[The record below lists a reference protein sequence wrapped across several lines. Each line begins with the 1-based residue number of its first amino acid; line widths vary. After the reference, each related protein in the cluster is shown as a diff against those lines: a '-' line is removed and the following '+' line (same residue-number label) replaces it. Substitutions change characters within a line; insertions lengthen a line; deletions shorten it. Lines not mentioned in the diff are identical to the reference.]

1 MQSRHIALLLG
12 IAAAEFYEP
21 CTPAQALQALHKV
34 RSLDA
39 ASVQHQA
46 DANKLQNLS
55 TALTNSQDKFTDLQ
69 RRIGFT
75 GQVALCLADERR
87 IDSLT
92 DRTVGLMSEVF
103 FYFKELHTMPLY
115 KMLVENHNTC
125 LLDIF
130 AGRCEKRNLPIFEK
144 FPAVQGPPQEGFM
157 LDFLGVSM
165 PIKASCERP
174 QLALLAPGRTMMCRY
189 YLAGMPLP
197 RVWPVLDEEY
207 LEWADSL
214 TTAVDA
220 ARAGRPFRMA
230 ELGSGPYGIWAMR
243 AAKAYTKF
251 VATDQPCQLYH
262 IGDGSILQTH
272 TAMNL
277 PLGRCKFL
285 VHTELLSTSEQ
296 LKALLGSGGVWDL
309 VDIDAQG
316 AEEYILSGLLGWLS
330 TRVRRLHVST
340 HSRRIHWQLL
350 DELRRDG
357 WQVKKLQ
364 KKHFNARQI
373 QDPELRK
380 RFDTKKSLK
389 KNLEST
395 NLKEMYKERLPKKV
409 PKKAAHPQKVNEEEA
424 PICKKLVEKYGTD
437 YEKMH
442 WDVKIN
448 IFQWTPKICEKKVK
462 AYNGGKLRSM
472 SGEIL
477 SGHGIDFRRP
487 IYGKA
492 KNRNVFGLP
501 RPPRQLLPEDAQ
513 IKQMPVPAAPKSA
526 AVVHEGTVA
535 AARTDGLAAHELW
548 EGLGEV
554 PEGLEKGFRSLLI
567 LGPSGSGKSTLLRSI
582 LKKYFPDFTGPLYP
596 STEWAHGFAI
606 IEAFEGADRG

>member
-1 MQSRHIALLLG
+1 
-12 IAAAEFYEP
+12 
-21 CTPAQALQALHKV
+21 
-34 RSLDA
+34 
-39 ASVQHQA
+39 
-46 DANKLQNLS
+46 
-55 TALTNSQDKFTDLQ
+55 
-69 RRIGFT
+69 
-75 GQVALCLADERR
+75 
-87 IDSLT
+87 
-92 DRTVGLMSEVF
+92 
-103 FYFKELHTMPLY
+103 MPLY

-251 VATDQPCQLYH
+251 AATDQPCQLLLVEPYH

-285 VHTELLSTSEQ
+285 VHTELLSTSDQ

-350 DELRRDG
+350 DELGRDG
-357 WQVKKLQ
+357 WQVQAHYPTTSMVGLQ
-364 KKHFNARQI
+364 SFG
-373 QDPELRK
+373 LG
-380 RFDTKKSLK
+380 RFLTCDGHISA
-389 KNLEST
+389 
-395 NLKEMYKERLPKKV
+395 LPRF
-409 PKKAAHPQKVNEEEA
+409 
-424 PICKKLVEKYGTD
+424 
-437 YEKMH
+437 
-442 WDVKIN
+442 W
-448 IFQWTPKICEKKVK
+448 QWT
-462 AYNGGKLRSM
+462 
-472 SGEIL
+472 
-477 SGHGIDFRRP
+477 
-487 IYGKA
+487 
-492 KNRNVFGLP
+492 
-501 RPPRQLLPEDAQ
+501 
-513 IKQMPVPAAPKSA
+513 
-526 AVVHEGTVA
+526 
-535 AARTDGLAAHELW
+535 
-548 EGLGEV
+548 
-554 PEGLEKGFRSLLI
+554 
-567 LGPSGSGKSTLLRSI
+567 
-582 LKKYFPDFTGPLYP
+582 
-596 STEWAHGFAI
+596 
-606 IEAFEGADRG
+606 

>member
-1 MQSRHIALLLG
+1 
-12 IAAAEFYEP
+12 
-21 CTPAQALQALHKV
+21 
-34 RSLDA
+34 
-39 ASVQHQA
+39 
-46 DANKLQNLS
+46 
-55 TALTNSQDKFTDLQ
+55 
-69 RRIGFT
+69 
-75 GQVALCLADERR
+75 
-87 IDSLT
+87 
-92 DRTVGLMSEVF
+92 
-103 FYFKELHTMPLY
+103 MPLY

-357 WQVKKLQ
+357 WQVQAHYPTMSMVGLQ
-364 KKHFNARQI
+364 SFG
-373 QDPELRK
+373 LG
-380 RFDTKKSLK
+380 RFLTCDGHISA
-389 KNLEST
+389 
-395 NLKEMYKERLPKKV
+395 LPRF
-409 PKKAAHPQKVNEEEA
+409 
-424 PICKKLVEKYGTD
+424 
-437 YEKMH
+437 
-442 WDVKIN
+442 W
-448 IFQWTPKICEKKVK
+448 QWT
-462 AYNGGKLRSM
+462 
-472 SGEIL
+472 
-477 SGHGIDFRRP
+477 
-487 IYGKA
+487 
-492 KNRNVFGLP
+492 
-501 RPPRQLLPEDAQ
+501 
-513 IKQMPVPAAPKSA
+513 
-526 AVVHEGTVA
+526 
-535 AARTDGLAAHELW
+535 
-548 EGLGEV
+548 
-554 PEGLEKGFRSLLI
+554 
-567 LGPSGSGKSTLLRSI
+567 
-582 LKKYFPDFTGPLYP
+582 
-596 STEWAHGFAI
+596 
-606 IEAFEGADRG
+606 